1 MSPSAWGAARPSKRG
16 IMDAVQAYLRG
27 KPNGCQTSA
36 VALYLRA
43 SGLYKSR
50 ADNPNKA
57 SLDFTR
63 RLLKEMV
70 RLRPDL
76 IERKWVKGTTASAE
90 VYVLREDSDA

>member
-1 MSPSAWGAARPSKRG
+1 MNQSPWGAASPPKRTL
-16 IMDAVQAYLRG
+16 MDAVHSYLRG
-27 KPNGCQTSA
+27 RPNGCQTSA

-50 ADNPNKA
+50 ADNPKKA

-63 RLLKEMV
+63 RLLKEMA

-76 IERKWVKGTTASAE
+76 VHRKWVKGTTASAE
-90 VYVLREDSDA
+90 VYILREDPDA